1 MHVPKEYKD
10 REFLKYVYTKAIQPT
25 LEFPKLKGELSQVP
39 EYNKV
44 IEQGHILPSR
54 SSPTGSRRNQTGPTF
69 SIISRPIRAKVITH
83 SYPALNPLDAAKH
96 KWFIP
101 KEY

>member
-1 MHVPKEYKD
+1 MDRTQALETQNTQKDNKIKQLTDKINDTQHHQRNFSIRIKGLHVPKEYKD

-44 IEQGHILPSR
+44 IEQGHILPLR
-54 SSPTGSRRNQTGPTF
+54 SSPTG
-69 SIISRPIRAKVITH
+69 
-83 SYPALNPLDAAKH
+83 
-96 KWFIP
+96 
-101 KEY
+101 